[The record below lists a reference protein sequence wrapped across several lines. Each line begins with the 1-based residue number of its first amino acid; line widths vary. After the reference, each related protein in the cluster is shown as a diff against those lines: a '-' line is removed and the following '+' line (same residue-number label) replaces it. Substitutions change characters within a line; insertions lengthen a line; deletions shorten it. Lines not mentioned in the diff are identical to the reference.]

1 LSNASLPGEANHNAS
16 KKCQLPYQMP
26 ANQEKQSNMPANND
40 SYISNASE
48 PGEASHNASKSW

>member
-1 LSNASLPGEANHNAS
+1 LSNASPPGEANHNAS
-16 KKCQLPYQMP
+16 EKCQLPYQMP
-26 ANQEKQSNMPANND
+26 AIQEKQSDMPANND